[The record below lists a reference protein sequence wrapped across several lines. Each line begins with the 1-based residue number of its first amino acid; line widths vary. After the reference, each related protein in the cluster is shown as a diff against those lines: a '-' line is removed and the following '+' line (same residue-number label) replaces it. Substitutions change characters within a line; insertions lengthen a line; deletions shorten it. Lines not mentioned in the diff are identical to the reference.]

1 MLTKSA
7 NYNTIFSNP
16 SHYAEVKIIVG
27 EVGGTRTTYGMDKLM
42 SLSTHSS
49 LYGDYI
55 DIGNSNISSFDAT
68 LHGVLPT
75 AIPKMSRVEVWCR
88 LTAGTNYTNWLPK
101 GIFYTKKPTY
111 DSASGNLMISGYDVF
126 YRAESLP
133 YPIGSTVSGWNLE
146 TLRSVA
152 QRMATFIDIA
162 LEDATQVGTDSFAL
176 PPFGYTARE
185 ILNDIATASG
195 GNWMLTYVNSG
206 TELTPV
212 MTPKLRLVPID
223 STNTATALGQNVQ
236 SFNEGDPI
244 DTVGYVIVNYGF
256 DNDGATL
263 SKFSGTEGSGRT
275 VEYTISTI
283 TDGDVIQDFADDILA
298 RYSNL
303 SYDPFTATGCEL
315 DPACELGDSV
325 SCNGATAVFGG
336 IDTAFSKAMYAD
348 ITAPGTPEE
357 EDFPMYSSDR
367 EIQRNYETEASKIAG
382 AVKFVNLSTPG
393 ETVINGSNIKGGT
406 ITLGGVD
413 NGDGE
418 IMVYDEDGNLIG
430 SWTKDGLVIKDDV
443 AIDTSYSSLYAHFK
457 IQKIGSN
464 DNDQFGILGGLQ
476 RGSLTPD
483 EITPFFRLKGT
494 FDGTNVDSNT
504 VVSSSRVE
512 VTTYPDPAL
521 GLTGYNQTLIT
532 GGFVTISDTRQSGG
546 TPVSGAG
553 YTQITPMPT
562 TPTVTPSKSSGTATI
577 SSITVNKWGRLV
589 QMTIYFSNPTAAG
602 DGEQMW
608 NGSIGNA
615 TGLLPVAM
623 ATGSSQYGH
632 NTVGGRLYDDNGTL
646 KLVMWAGSGGYW
658 ANWDGYI
665 SFTYMV

>member
-16 SHYAEVKIIVG
+16 SHYAEVQIIVG

-55 DIGNSNISSFDAT
+55 DIGNSNINAFNAT

-88 LTAGTNYTNWLPK
+88 LTDGTNYTNWLPK
-101 GIFYTKKPTY
+101 GIFYTKKPIY
-111 DSASGNLMISGYDVF
+111 DSASGNLIISGYDVF

-206 TELTPV
+206 TELAPV

-223 STNTATALGQNVQ
+223 STNTVTALGQNVQ

-303 SYDPFTATGCEL
+303 AYDPFTATGSEL

-393 ETVINGSNIKGGT
+393 ETEINGSNIKSGT
-406 ITLGGVD
+406 ITLGGNNNGNGELVILDANDTECGSWD
-413 NGDGE
+413 NLGIVIYDNSTPSGALVYTDNKIRIVRQGDDPNTSLAAKIGVLISDLKPDTRLPYVLLE
-418 IMVYDEDGNLIG
+418 GKDWNSYANDYRSKRLVLMADHISMQETMADNSIETMRLTATPTIG
-430 SWTKDGLVIKDDV
+430 SV
-443 AIDTSYSSLYAHFK
+443 
-457 IQKIGSN
+457 
-464 DNDQFGILGGLQ
+464 
-476 RGSLTPD
+476 
-483 EITPFFRLKGT
+483 
-494 FDGTNVDSNT
+494 
-504 VVSSSRVE
+504 
-512 VTTYPDPAL
+512 
-521 GLTGYNQTLIT
+521 
-532 GGFVTISDTRQSGG
+532 
-546 TPVSGAG
+546 
-553 YTQITPMPT
+553 
-562 TPTVTPSKSSGTATI
+562 TPTKSSGTANII
-577 SSITVNKWGRLV
+577 SVGVYKWGRIV
-589 QMTIYFSNPTAAG
+589 QMTVAFNNPTAAG
-602 DGEQMW
+602 DGDAMW
-608 NGSIGNA
+608 MGSLGNV
-615 TGLLPVAM
+615 TGLLPVSVV
-623 ATGSSQYGH
+623 TGSAQYGH
-632 NTVGGRLYDDNGTL
+632 NTVGGRLYNDNGTL
-646 KLVMWAGSGGYW
+646 KLAIWAGSGGYW

-665 SFTYMV
+665 SFTYLV